1 MEAGKATGKCG
12 FCHAPILADDEA
24 VECSECGTLQH
35 RDCWNDY
42 GGCVLPGCTGHDLR
56 YVETAT
62 DDDGSAEPAT
72 GDRQR
77 EGLPKVLVVAGAIL
91 AVSFTVVIAAAGVKL
106 LSTSDAPANSASVAP
121 VATTKVKAKRK
132 ESADK
137 HVVAIRRLMVRVHR
151 LINAGDW
158 INSQKYLSKRKLSD
172 YSAQGDVAYAWQEAM
187 ASDDLVGTII
197 PSKLKVSR
205 VSVQGRKAEFRL
217 AVPRRDGRCY
227 AGVTWAVRENGAWR
241 FDPGSAG
248 IPVRRR
254 IGKQEMRNRAAEC

>member
-1 MEAGKATGKCG
+1 MESGKATGKCG
-12 FCHAPILADDEA
+12 FCHAPILANDEA

-35 RDCWNDY
+35 RDCWSDY
-42 GGCVLPGCTGHDLR
+42 GGCVLPGCGGHDIPH
-56 YVETAT
+56 VETTA
-62 DDDGSAEPAT
+62 DGSGEPGT
-72 GDRQR
+72 GGGQR
-77 EGLPKVLVVAGAIL
+77 KGLPKVLVAAGAIL
-91 AVSFTVVIAAAGVKL
+91 AVSIAVVIAAAGVKL
-106 LSTSDAPANSASVAP
+106 LSTSDAPADSASAAP
-121 VATTKVKAKRK
+121 VATTKKKAKRK

-158 INSQKYLSKRKLSD
+158 INSQKYLSKRKLSA

-197 PSKLKVSR
+197 PSRLKVSR